1 VRKGCDAAKRR
12 AVRFTPQLVPV
23 QPEFVCYTDSVPER
37 YDVILVG
44 GGIIGSSVAMALAVR
59 RVKVA
64 VVDIDLSG
72 RLSSSEKNAGG
83 VRATW
88 WQPVNIALC
97 RASIDYYR
105 SVQAEVG
112 FRQKGY
118 LWLYD
123 DRAWSGA
130 LEHFDL
136 QRSLG
141 QPITVLTPA
150 QVHARVPEI
159 DRLDGVAGA
168 TFSPEDGL
176 INPNL
181 LKEHYRS
188 RSREAGAIYLDR
200 VYVHAAVVDS
210 GEVRL
215 QCWQAS
221 QSLSDEALAR
231 LMSDDRQGEPQTGK
245 LFELCSGAVAITTG
259 AWSDNALRLFGLP
272 NYTEPIRRQL
282 CLVDN
287 RETNLS
293 AYGMIVDASGLYF
306 HNEGAHI
313 LAGYSP
319 PDTPAGHCFEYD
331 GEPFFQSEIW
341 PRMFARMSC
350 CERLRHITG
359 WAGLYEVSP
368 DRSAIVGRAAPRIF
382 EAHSFSGRGVMQSY
396 GAGQAVAELIADGEY
411 SQFDASALSRERF
424 ERGELV
430 TEELHI

>member
-1 VRKGCDAAKRR
+1 M
-12 AVRFTPQLVPV
+12 
-23 QPEFVCYTDSVPER
+23 PER
-37 YDVILVG
+37 YDIVLIG
-44 GGIIGSSVAMALAVR
+44 GGIIGSSAAMALAAR
-59 RVKVA
+59 RLRVA

-72 RLSSSEKNAGG
+72 RLSSSEMNAGG

-97 RASIDYYR
+97 RASIDYYC
-105 SVQAEVG
+105 SVRAEVG

-123 DRAWSGA
+123 DRTWMGA
-130 LEHFDL
+130 CEHLAL

-141 QPITVLTPA
+141 HPIEVLTPA

-159 DRLDGVAGA
+159 DKLDGVAGA

-188 RSREAGAIYLDR
+188 RSREAGAVYLDR
-200 VYVHAAVVDS
+200 TYLHAATVDS
-210 GEVRL
+210 DEVRL
-215 QCWQAS
+215 QCWQSPEA
-221 QSLSDEALAR
+221 LNDEALIR
-231 LMSDDRQGEPQTGK
+231 LMSDDRSGVRPAGA
-245 LFELCSGAVAITTG
+245 LFELRSAAVAITAG
-259 AWSDNALRLFGLP
+259 AWSDNAMSVFGLR
-272 NYTEPIRRQL
+272 NFSEPIRRQL

-287 RETNLS
+287 RETNFA

-319 PDTPAGHCFEYD
+319 PDTPPGHCFNYD
-331 GEPFFQSEIW
+331 GEPFFMGEIW

-368 DRSAIVGRAAPRIF
+368 DRSAILGRAAPRIF

-396 GAGQAVAELIADGEY
+396 GAGHALAELIADGGY
-411 SQFDASALSRERF
+411 TRFDASALSRERF
-424 ERGELV
+424 DRGELV

>member
-1 VRKGCDAAKRR
+1 
-12 AVRFTPQLVPV
+12 
-23 QPEFVCYTDSVPER
+23 VPER
-37 YDVILVG
+37 YDVVLVG
-44 GGIIGSSVAMALAVR
+44 GGIIGSSAAMALAAR
-59 RVKVA
+59 RLRVA

-97 RASIDYYR
+97 RASIDYYH
-105 SVQAEVG
+105 SVRAEVG

-123 DRAWSGA
+123 DRAWVGA
-130 LEHFDL
+130 CEHLTL

-141 QPITVLTPA
+141 QPIEVLTPA
-150 QVHARVPEI
+150 QVHARVTEI
-159 DRLDGVAGA
+159 DKLDGVAGA

-188 RSREAGAIYLDR
+188 RSREAGTVYLDR
-200 VYVHAAVVDS
+200 VYVYAAAVDS
-210 GEVRL
+210 DEVRL
-215 QCWQAS
+215 QCWQSSDA
-221 QSLSDEALAR
+221 LSDEALIR
-231 LMSDDRQGEPQTGK
+231 LMSEDGPGEPQTGA
-245 LFELCSGAVAITTG
+245 LFELRGATVAITTG
-259 AWSDNALRLFGLP
+259 AWSDNAMKVFGLR
-272 NYTEPIRRQL
+272 NYSEPIRRQL
-282 CLVDN
+282 CIVDN
-287 RETNLS
+287 RETNLA

-319 PDTPAGHCFEYD
+319 PDTPPGHHFNYD
-331 GEPFFQSEIW
+331 GEPFFMDEIW

-359 WAGLYEVSP
+359 WAGLYEVSR
-368 DRSAIVGRAAPRIF
+368 DRSAILGRAAPRIF

-396 GAGQAVAELIADGEY
+396 GAGQALAELIADGGY
-411 SQFDASALSRERF
+411 TRFDASALSRERF
-424 ERGELV
+424 DRGELV

>member
-1 VRKGCDAAKRR
+1 
-12 AVRFTPQLVPV
+12 
-23 QPEFVCYTDSVPER
+23 
-37 YDVILVG
+37 
-44 GGIIGSSVAMALAVR
+44 MALAAR
-59 RVKVA
+59 RLKVA

-97 RASIDYYR
+97 RASIDYYH
-105 SVQAEVG
+105 SVRVEVG

-123 DRAWSGA
+123 DHAWVGA
-130 LEHFDL
+130 CEHLAL

-141 QPITVLTPA
+141 QPIEVLTPA

-159 DRLDGVAGA
+159 DKLDGVAGA

-188 RSREAGAIYLDR
+188 RSREAGAVYLDR
-200 VYVHAAVVDS
+200 VYVYAAAVDS
-210 GEVRL
+210 DEVRL
-215 QCWQAS
+215 QCWQSSDA
-221 QSLSDEALAR
+221 LSDEALIR
-231 LMSDDRQGEPQTGK
+231 LMSEDGPGEPQTGA
-245 LFELCSGAVAITTG
+245 LFELRGATVAITTG
-259 AWSDNALRLFGLP
+259 AWSDNAMKVFGLR
-272 NYTEPIRRQL
+272 NYSEPIRRQL
-282 CLVDN
+282 CIVDN
-287 RETNLS
+287 RETDFA

-319 PDTPAGHCFEYD
+319 PDTPPGHHFNYD
-331 GEPFFQSEIW
+331 GEPFFMDEIW

-359 WAGLYEVSP
+359 WAGLYEVSR
-368 DRSAIVGRAAPRIF
+368 DRSAILGRAAPRIF

-396 GAGQAVAELIADGEY
+396 GAGQALAELIADGGY
-411 SQFDASALSRERF
+411 ARFDASALSRERF
-424 ERGELV
+424 GRGELV

>member
-1 VRKGCDAAKRR
+1 
-12 AVRFTPQLVPV
+12 
-23 QPEFVCYTDSVPER
+23 VPEL

-44 GGIIGSSVAMALAVR
+44 GGIIGSSAAMALAAR
-59 RVKVA
+59 YLKVA
-64 VVDIDLSG
+64 VVDIDLTG
-72 RLSSSEKNAGG
+72 RLSSTEKNAGG

-88 WQPVNIALC
+88 WQPVNIELC
-97 RASIDYYR
+97 RASIAYYR
-105 SVQAEVG
+105 SIGSEVG

-123 DRAWSGA
+123 DQTWAGA
-130 LEHFDL
+130 CEHVEL

-141 QPITVLTPA
+141 QPIELLAPE
-150 QVHARVPEI
+150 QVHVRVPEI
-159 DRLDGVAGA
+159 DKLDGVAGG

-188 RSREAGAIYLDR
+188 RSRETGAVYLDR
-200 VYVHAAVVDS
+200 VYVHAATVNSD
-210 GEVRL
+210 EVRL

-221 QSLSDEALAR
+221 DRLTDDALVR
-231 LMSDDRQGEPQTGK
+231 LMSEDGPGEPQAGG
-245 LFELCSGAVAITTG
+245 LFELRCETVAITTG
-259 AWSDNALRLFGLP
+259 AWSDNALRLFGLR
-272 NYTEPIRRQL
+272 NYSQPIRRQL
-282 CLVDN
+282 CVVDN
-287 RETNLS
+287 RQTNF
-293 AYGMIVDASGLYF
+293 ATYGMIVDSSGLYF
-306 HNEGAHI
+306 HNDGAHI

-319 PDTPAGHCFEYD
+319 PDTPPGHHFNYD
-331 GEPFFQSEIW
+331 GEQFFLDEIW

-368 DRSAIVGRAAPRIF
+368 DRSAIIGRAAPRIF

-396 GAGQAVAELIADGEY
+396 GAGQALAELIVDGRY

-424 ERGELV
+424 EGGELV